1 VLAGIALLLMSR
13 VGEHSSYFPGM
24 FFPLLILGL
33 GAGTAFIPLLAIAM
47 AHVPPADAGLASGI
61 VNVSMQMSG
70 AIGLAVFG
78 TISTDHARSLTA
90 DGHSLASALTSGYQ
104 LAFLVGAG
112 CIALGF
118 VLALVLLRPP
128 PPKAA
133 HAAAPA
139 LAEAP

>member
-1 VLAGIALLLMSR
+1 MAR

-24 FFPLLILGL
+24 FAALLILGL

-47 AHVPPADAGLASGI
+47 AHVPQADAGLASGI
-61 VNVSMQMSG
+61 VNVSMQLSG

-90 DGHSLASALTSGYQ
+90 SGHSLTSALTSGYQ

-128 PPKAA
+128 ARTAPVAA
-133 HAAAPA
+133 SA
-139 LAEAP
+139 LAESS